1 MPKKLDWRKII
12 LNIQQAENKFA
23 KTSIPFYGGQ
33 KYQRTICI
41 DGIRMLLS
49 GAGRHSSQLTKC
61 DVSYFNAFDC
71 YRLFGISAGLI
82 PYTAGVV

>member
-1 MPKKLDWRKII
+1 MI

-41 DGIRMLLS
+41 DGIRMLLPGVGS
-49 GAGRHSSQLTKC
+49 HNSQ
-61 DVSYFNAFDC
+61 NAQKKFYDC
-71 YRLFGISAGLI
+71 HTLFGISTGLI
-82 PYTAGVV
+82 PYMAGVV